1 VKTFQNRKGPK
12 ERQWAKRFMYTVVPL
27 GGLFALLLGFLYG
40 FHLLLIVLGISLL
53 PTGVMAWLDNGKVNK
68 RDQELAPFLRS
79 LGNVTASMGT
89 TIGASMEKID
99 RRSLGTLEPTIRR
112 LQTRLRK
119 QISPDKSWDAFRD
132 EAGSELISRGTR
144 MFVDGV
150 TLGGPPERVGAIA
163 AEFAMDA
170 ALMRSRRLVSSAPF
184 AFLVIPLHFAMT
196 GLMVFVL
203 EIMKAFNTR
212 ISVAADTLESQADG
226 SGLAMLPSLPVF
238 QQHDMG
244 MLSVLTMVSLVSMTI
259 SNALTPKFALGG
271 HSTITAL
278 FGGIT
283 LIMTG
288 FNLFIIPPV
297 AGQVLLPAA
306 A

>member
-1 VKTFQNRKGPK
+1 VKTFQNRRGPK

-27 GGLFALLLGFLYG
+27 GGLFALLLGFLFG
-40 FHLLLIVLGISLL
+40 FYLFLIVLGISLL
-53 PTGVMAWLDNGKVNK
+53 PTGVMAWLDNAKVNK

-89 TIGASMEKID
+89 TVGASMEKID
-99 RRSLGTLEPTIRR
+99 RRALGTMEPTIRR
-112 LQTRLRK
+112 LQIRLRK
-119 QISPDKSWDAFRD
+119 QISPEKSWNAFRD
-132 EAGSELISRGTR
+132 EAGSELINRASR

-150 TLGGPPERVGAIA
+150 GLGGPPEQVGAIA
-163 AEFAMDA
+163 AEFSMDA
-170 ALMRSRRLVSSAPF
+170 ALMRSRRLVSAAPF

-203 EIMKAFNTR
+203 EIMKAFNSR
-212 ISVAADTLESQADG
+212 ITEAATTLEAQSEG
-226 SGLAMLPSLPVF
+226 SGLALLPSLPVF
-238 QQHDMG
+238 QSHDMG
-244 MLSVLTMVSLVSMTI
+244 MLSLLTMVALVPMTI

-271 HSTITAL
+271 HSMLTAL

-288 FNLFIIPPV
+288 FNLFIIPPI
-297 AGQVLLPAA
+297 AAQVLLPPA
-306 A
+306 